1 MVRRKNGERS
11 EKEEK
16 KKKRD
21 KDSTTAGS
29 RKRTLSVTTRYAP
42 SSSESEDLD
51 AIWAQKRSHRTLTL
65 YTFKSHFLVRRCK
78 KGRFWS
84 LMGTL
89 PESLSYYPGSQ
100 AASIFQLIP
109 TPGGWSRLRK
119 RKKLWLRPT
128 IKIVHFG
135 AVSRHLRTCQSL
147 FCLPISLWRAF

>member
-65 YTFKSHFLVRRCK
+65 YTFKRIGLASTIMDHDLLAILPKAQTERVLV
-78 KGRFWS
+78 
-84 LMGTL
+84 T
-89 PESLSYYPGSQ
+89 
-100 AASIFQLIP
+100 
-109 TPGGWSRLRK
+109 
-119 RKKLWLRPT
+119 
-128 IKIVHFG
+128 
-135 AVSRHLRTCQSL
+135 
-147 FCLPISLWRAF
+147 